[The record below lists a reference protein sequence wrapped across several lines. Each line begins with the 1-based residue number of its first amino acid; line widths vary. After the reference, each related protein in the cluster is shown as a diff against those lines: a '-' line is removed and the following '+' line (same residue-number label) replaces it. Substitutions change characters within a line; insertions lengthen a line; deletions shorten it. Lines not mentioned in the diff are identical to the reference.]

1 MPSFEKRKLLQKNLS
16 RSDHGCST
24 PKVKPFQNLSRSDHG
39 GSTSKRYCP
48 KHFRR
53 LTISSLRRP
62 SLWEKIEEGQSED
75 DWNNSGWSWNRQAS
89 SNSMKFTSPEK
100 SKTPGPLKRK
110 TNPFRRVSTSFRRVS
125 NESKDKDKRYGRTS
139 VDFKVE
145 KEGQIRRQRSIPG
158 YHPTVWWERIRSGV
172 E

>member
-1 MPSFEKRKLLQKNLS
+1 MAAAATIILFSECLGSPSSS
-16 RSDHGCST
+16 RCFITNKSM
-24 PKVKPFQNLSRSDHG
+24 
-39 GSTSKRYCP
+39 
-48 KHFRR
+48 
-53 LTISSLRRP
+53 TISSLRRP

-125 NESKDKDKRYGRTS
+125 NESRDKDKRYGRTS
-139 VDFKVE
+139 VDFRVE
-145 KEGQIRRQRSIPG
+145 KEGQMRRQRSIPG
-158 YHPTVWWERIRSGV
+158 YHPTV
-172 E
+172 